1 MILDGLSTLREEFTA
16 RGWNRRAT
24 GAVLGELAV
33 HVVLSVAG
41 YVLFLTSDDFVLRW
55 IGMLVS
61 TYGTLGVVTNT
72 HTSTHNGTSE
82 KRWVNDLLGYF
93 GYPFF
98 ANLSLTYW
106 RHSHIS
112 IHHTAPN
119 VMGVDCDADF
129 SPFFASTDREVAE
142 SSGWRRRYFERWQV
156 WVFPLVMWVH
166 PWLRQRASWAFI
178 ISRLRDP
185 AQRRASHWFDL
196 AAMLLHWVAWVGVPL
211 LFLPAWEVLLAS
223 QIRIGMLGYPLFA
236 ILAPAHYPHEAG
248 CVRAGDW
255 PKDFLALQTTTTI
268 NYRTGP
274 IGGFICSGLQY
285 QIEHHLFPGYS
296 HVFYK
301 RMSPYVRA
309 FCERHGYPYRTLGW
323 GEAML
328 KTLLIFARPKR
339 EAPDLATLRERHLG
353 YHP

>member
-24 GAVLGELAV
+24 GAVLRELAV

-41 YVLFLTSDDFVLRW
+41 YIVFLTSDDFVVRW
-55 IGMLVS
+55 LGMLVS

-72 HTSTHNGTSE
+72 HTSTHNGTSD
-82 KRWVNDLLGYF
+82 KRWVNDLFAYF
-93 GYPFF
+93 GYPLFV
-98 ANLSLTYW
+98 NLSLTYW

-129 SPFFASTDREVAE
+129 SPFFVTTDRELAQ
-142 SSGWRRRYFERWQV
+142 SSGWRRRFFERWQA
-156 WVFPLVMWVH
+156 WVFPLVMWIH
-166 PWLRQRASWAFI
+166 PWLRQRASWAHIF
-178 ISRLRDP
+178 SRLRDP
-185 AQRRASHWFDL
+185 AQRRSAHWIDL
-196 AAMLLHWVAWVGVPL
+196 ACMLGYWALWVGVPL

-223 QIRIGMLGYPLFA
+223 QIRIGLLGYPLFA

-296 HVFYK
+296 HVFYR
-301 RMSPYVRA
+301 RMSPFVRE
-309 FCERHGYPYRTLGW
+309 FCLRHGYPYRTLGW

-328 KTLLIFARPKR
+328 KTLLIFVRPKR
-339 EAPDLATLRERHLG
+339 EAPDLATLRERHAS